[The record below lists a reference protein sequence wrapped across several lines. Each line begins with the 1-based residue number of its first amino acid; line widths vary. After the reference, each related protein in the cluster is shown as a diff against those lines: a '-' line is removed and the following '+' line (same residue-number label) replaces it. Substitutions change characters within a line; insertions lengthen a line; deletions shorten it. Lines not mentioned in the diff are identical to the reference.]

1 MKRESAKPMNE
12 RTTGSIMR
20 YLLCRLND
28 EAKNLDNNDEFD
40 NALHDAIRSLNVL
53 TNFY

>member
-28 EAKNLDNNDEFD
+28 DAKELGNNKEFD
-40 NALHDAIRSLNVL
+40 AALHDAVRSLNVL
-53 TNFY
+53 NSFY